1 MKIRRQPS
9 ASSRKTVTV
18 DAQNL
23 DAQIELAALL
33 FAGGQFDQFMAA
45 AEMVLSAKANNV
57 RGHAILGETWAATR
71 DWSKA
76 IDEFENAVQFDPH
89 EIEY

>member
-1 MKIRRQPS
+1 
-9 ASSRKTVTV
+9 
-18 DAQNL
+18 
-23 DAQIELAALL
+23 L
-33 FAGGQFDQFMAA
+33 FAGGQFDQSMAA
-45 AEMVLSAKANNV
+45 AEMVLSAKTNNV
-57 RGHAILGETWAATR
+57 RAHAILGETWAATR